1 MDEETAIIDQST
13 RNEKIKN
20 FLIRNKSK
28 ILGILFSI
36 VILLIIFFSYNEY
49 KDRKIVEISNQY
61 NSLIIEYDKKDK
73 VKTYEGL
80 LNIINKKDS
89 TYSPLALYFIIDN
102 QLSEDKEQLNKLF
115 DTIIKKVSLEK
126 EIKNLIIYKKGLF
139 NAETASE
146 VELLNILKPII
157 NSESVW
163 RSHALYLLAEYFYSK
178 NQKQKS
184 KEFFEQLINLEN
196 ANQDLLVEAKKRLN
210 RDLSE

>member
-28 ILGILFSI
+28 ILGILVFI
-36 VILLIIFFSYNEY
+36 VILLILFFSYNEY

-115 DTIIKKVSLEK
+115 DTIIKKVSLDK
-126 EIKNLIIYKKGLF
+126 EIKNLIIYKKGLL

-157 NSESVW
+157 NSGSVW

-184 KEFFEQLINLEN
+184 KEFFEQLVNLEN

>member
-1 MDEETAIIDQST
+1 LS
-13 RNEKIKN
+13 
-20 FLIRNKSK
+20 F
-28 ILGILFSI
+28 
-36 VILLIIFFSYNEY
+36 NEY

-61 NSLIIEYDKKDK
+61 NSLIIEYDKKNK

-126 EIKNLIIYKKGLF
+126 EIKNLIVYKKGLF

>member
-28 ILGILFSI
+28 ILSILVFI
-36 VILLIIFFSYNEY
+36 IILLIIFFSYNEY

-61 NSLIIEYDKKDK
+61 NSLIIEYDKKNK

-115 DTIIKKVSLEK
+115 DTIIKKVSLDK
-126 EIKNLIIYKKGLF
+126 EIKNLIIYKKGLL

-163 RSHALYLLAEYFYSK
+163 RSHAFYLLAEYFYSK

>member
-28 ILGILFSI
+28 ILGILVFI
-36 VILLIIFFSYNEY
+36 VILLILFFSYNEY

-115 DTIIKKVSLEK
+115 DTIIKKVSLDK
-126 EIKNLIIYKKGLF
+126 EIKNLIIYKKGLL

>member
-1 MDEETAIIDQST
+1 MNI
-13 RNEKIKN
+13 KI
-20 FLIRNKSK
+20 
-28 ILGILFSI
+28 
-36 VILLIIFFSYNEY
+36 E
-49 KDRKIVEISNQY
+49 KIVEISNQY

-115 DTIIKKVSLEK
+115 DTIIKKVSLDK
-126 EIKNLIIYKKGLF
+126 EIKNLIIYKKGLL

>member
-28 ILGILFSI
+28 ILGILVFI

-61 NSLIIEYDKKDK
+61 NSLIIEYDKKNK

-126 EIKNLIIYKKGLF
+126 EIKNLIVYKKGLF